1 MTTETRPGKVGR
13 PEDPDDVG
21 LASWS
26 ILEQLGRALRVP
38 EAGLQATLD
47 AIART
52 AVETIAPARYAG
64 VNLYER
70 GEFEPQAVA
79 GQPPLALDVVQQKT
93 GSGPCID
100 SSRDQ
105 ITVRVDDMTTEG
117 RWPEY
122 VEHALS
128 LGVASM
134 LCVPLTVHDQQFG
147 SVSLYATHR
156 SAFSLRD
163 EYVARLFATQ
173 AALALA
179 EVHRADQLRQAL
191 ANRDVI
197 GQAKGILM
205 ERHRITADEAFAVL
219 AERSQLV
226 NRKLKD
232 VARRLAETG
241 TLD

>member
-1 MTTETRPGKVGR
+1 MVGE
-13 PEDPDDVG
+13 PEEPEDVG

-26 ILEQLGRALRVP
+26 TLEQLGRALHVP
-38 EAGLQATLD
+38 EADLQATLD

-52 AVETIAPARYAG
+52 AVDTISPAKYAG
-64 VNLYER
+64 VNLYED
-70 GEFEPQAVA
+70 GQFEPQAVV

-93 GSGPCID
+93 RTGPCID

-105 ITVRVDDMTTEG
+105 ITIRVDDMTTED

-134 LCVPLTVHDQQFG
+134 LCVPLYVHDRQFG
-147 SVSLYATHR
+147 SVSLYATDR
-156 SAFSLRD
+156 SAFRLTD

-179 EVHRADQLRQAL
+179 EAHRADQMRQAL
-191 ANRDVI
+191 VNRDVI

-205 ERHRITADEAFAVL
+205 ERHRITPDQAFAL
-219 AERSQLV
+219 LSERSQRV
-226 NRKLKD
+226 NRKLVD
-232 VARRLAETG
+232 VARRLAEAG

>member
-1 MTTETRPGKVGR
+1 VTTKTSPEMVGEPEE
-13 PEDPDDVG
+13 PEDIG

-26 ILEQLGRALRVP
+26 ILEQLGRALHVP
-38 EAGLQATLD
+38 EADLRGTLD

-52 AVETIAPARYAG
+52 AVDTIGPAKYAG
-64 VNLYER
+64 VNLYEN
-70 GEFEPQAVA
+70 GVFEPQAVA
-79 GQPPLALDVVQQKT
+79 GEPPLALDVVQQKT
-93 GSGPCID
+93 GTGPCID

-105 ITVRVDDMTTEG
+105 ITVRVDDMTRED

-122 VEHALS
+122 VAQALS

-134 LCVPLTVHDQQFG
+134 LCVPLYVREQQYG
-147 SVSLYATHR
+147 SVSLYATDP
-156 SAFSLRD
+156 SAFTLSD

-179 EVHRADQLRQAL
+179 EAHRADQMRQAL
-191 ANRDVI
+191 GNRDVI

-205 ERHRITADEAFAVL
+205 ERHRITPDQAFAL
-219 AERSQLV
+219 LSEQSQQA
-226 NRKLKD
+226 NRKLVD